1 MTQKKILSCIFCIL
15 LMILTGI
22 SSLPANAEEIVPPT
36 QLDNVS
42 DGITSVGLISD
53 FTLTISSGT
62 KKIYI
67 NAETDATEI
76 MAKVGFI
83 NISIQRSANGYS
95 GWTEETPLNDDL
107 VQNSTFNTKVNEQHS
122 VLGGYYYRVVLDHYA
137 KEKGL
142 LFPRHESITNYSNV
156 VWVPA

>member
-1 MTQKKILSCIFCIL
+1 MTAKKILSCILCIL
-15 LMILTGI
+15 LIMLTCVF
-22 SSLPANAEEIVPPT
+22 SLTANAEEIVQPT
-36 QLDNVS
+36 QLNFVN
-42 DGITSVGLISD
+42 DGITSVGLISS
-53 FTLTISSGT
+53 FTLSITSGT
-62 KKIYI
+62 KSIYI

-76 MAKVGFI
+76 MAKVGFT

-142 LFPRHESITNYSNV
+142 LFPSHENITNYSNV